1 MPLTG
6 TKNVIRMA
14 SETFPFAAR
23 VFYFDNSRL
32 SQSTLEKRK
41 VAVRG
46 CGPPDGAVLGRASPA
61 VFNLEFIRER
71 ECVWV
76 IQNC

>member
-23 VFYFDNSRL
+23 VFYFDNLQL
-32 SQSTLEKRK
+32 SQSTLEERK
-41 VAVRG
+41 VAAGVVLPTG
-46 CGPPDGAVLGRASPA
+46 LSWGAPLRQHLIWS
-61 VFNLEFIRER
+61 L
-71 ECVWV
+71 
-76 IQNC
+76 